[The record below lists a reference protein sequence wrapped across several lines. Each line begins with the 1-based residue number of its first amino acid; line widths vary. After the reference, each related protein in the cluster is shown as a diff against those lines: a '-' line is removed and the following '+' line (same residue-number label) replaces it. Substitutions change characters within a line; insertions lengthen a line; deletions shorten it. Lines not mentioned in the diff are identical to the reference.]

1 MEKLSKKV
9 CEVIHKDLWDFDRLK
24 THRKILEIAGG
35 WAEPKSHS
43 GA

>member
-1 MEKLSKKV
+1 M
-9 CEVIHKDLWDFDRLK
+9 HKDLGYFDRLK